1 MSVFFGKDNVAR
13 KAKSVFIGVNNV
25 AQKAKSVFMGVN
37 NVARK
42 GFESTKLWNIPINIK
57 YYYLNLGGEVPAPE
71 SQLQELY
78 IRCYTDTETLV
89 EMDVVQTIQ
98 PINKAFYLPDL
109 SEQTFNTLTFYI
121 ECYPVES
128 TDPAN
133 NVQTTYHIDGKDF
146 VLDNAT
152 FYPEAGYYQGEV
164 SFTRSQ
170 LESQGFL
177 NLSIDV
183 GVL

>member
-1 MSVFFGKDNVAR
+1 MSVFLGKDNVAR

-25 AQKAKSVFMGVN
+25 ARKAKSVFIGVN

-42 GFESTKLWNIPINIK
+42 GFEDTKLWNIPINVK
-57 YYYLNLGGEVPAPE
+57 YFYLNPGGEVPAPE
-71 SQLQELY
+71 SQLQELC
-78 IRCYTDTETLV
+78 IRCYTDTEILPQL
-89 EMDVVQTIQ
+89 DLVQTIQ
-98 PINKAFYLPDL
+98 PIEKAFYLPDL

-128 TDPAN
+128 TQPAS

-146 VLDNAT
+146 ILDNAT
-152 FYPEAGYYQGEV
+152 FYPETGHYQGEV

-170 LESQGFL
+170 LETQGFL
-177 NLSIDV
+177 SLSIDV
-183 GVL
+183 VVL

>member
-25 AQKAKSVFMGVN
+25 A
-37 NVARK
+37 RK
-42 GFESTKLWNIPINIK
+42 GFEDTKLWNIPINVK
-57 YYYLNLGGEVPAPE
+57 YFYLNPGGEVPAPE
-71 SQLQELY
+71 SQLQELH
-78 IRCYTDTETLV
+78 IMCYTDAEILP
-89 EMDVVQTIQ
+89 MLDLVQTIQ
-98 PINKAFYLPDL
+98 PIDKAFYLPDL

-128 TDPAN
+128 TQPAY

-146 VLDNAT
+146 ILDNET
-152 FYPEAGYYQGEV
+152 FHPETGCYRGEI

-170 LESQGFL
+170 LETQGFL
-177 NLSIDV
+177 TLSIDV
-183 GVL
+183 GVS

>member
-1 MSVFFGKDNVAR
+1 MRVFFGKDNVSR

-25 AQKAKSVFMGVN
+25 AQKAKSVFIGVN

-42 GFESTKLWNIPINIK
+42 GFEDTKLWNIPINVK
-57 YYYLNLGGEVPAPE
+57 YFYSRGGEVLAPG

-78 IRCYTDTETLV
+78 IRCFTDTEVLAG
-89 EMDVVQTIQ
+89 MDLVQTIQ
-98 PINKAFYLPDL
+98 PIDKAFYLPDL

-121 ECYPVES
+121 ECSPVES
-128 TDPAN
+128 TDPAY

-152 FYPEAGYYQGEV
+152 FHPETGYYQGEV
-164 SFTRSQ
+164 SFMRSQ

-183 GVL
+183 SVS

>member
-1 MSVFFGKDNVAR
+1 MSVFFGKDDVSR

-25 AQKAKSVFMGVN
+25 AQKAKSVFIGIN

-42 GFESTKLWNIPINIK
+42 GFEDTKLWNIPVNVK
-57 YYYLNLGGEVPAPE
+57 YFYFRGDEVPAPE

-78 IRCYTDTETLV
+78 IRCFTDTETLA
-89 EMDVVQTIQ
+89 EMDLVQTIQ
-98 PINKAFYLPDL
+98 PIDKAFYLPDL
-109 SEQTFNTLTFYI
+109 SEQTFNTLTFHI

-128 TDPAN
+128 TDPAYG
-133 NVQTTYHIDGKDF
+133 VQATYHIDGKDF

-152 FYPEAGYYQGEV
+152 FYPETGYYQGEV

-177 NLSIDV
+177 NLSINVDV
-183 GVL
+183 L

>member
-1 MSVFFGKDNVAR
+1 MSVFFGKDNVSR

-25 AQKAKSVFMGVN
+25 AQKAKSVFIGVN

-42 GFESTKLWNIPINIK
+42 GFEDTKLWNIPINVK
-57 YYYLNLGGEVPAPE
+57 YFYSRDGEVLAPE

-78 IRCYTDTETLV
+78 IRCFTDTEALV
-89 EMDVVQTIQ
+89 EMDLVQTIQ
-98 PINKAFYLPDL
+98 PIDKAFYPPDL

-128 TDPAN
+128 TDPAY
-133 NVQTTYHIDGKDF
+133 NVQTTYHIDRKDF

-152 FYPEAGYYQGEV
+152 FHPETGYYQGEV

-183 GVL
+183 SVS